1 MFKIRGDRSKIGQ
14 FVCIL
19 ALFTTGAYGQSLVG
33 KFVVVGDSLSAGFQN
48 FSLFDDTGAVLFGPE
63 GPFPYTGGQKSG
75 YAAQIA
81 RKAGADSFSKSLP
94 LIAWPGIP
102 PAIGSG
108 RTDIGLREPDTQG
121 TQTLNLSVPGYLL
134 ADALGRT
141 VDTNNFLPTNPNPN
155 AIDLMA
161 FQILAYPSINNFSL
175 SSTCGVVPLSSTKF
189 LLSEAGCAVKQQ
201 PDTLILWIGN
211 NDALQALTMGIPPT
225 NSLVFGT
232 EYDLLMTTLKASGA
246 KLVIANVP
254 DVTHLPFL
262 FQCSNSSYSV
272 PNIANPP
279 TDLTQACTRDGAT
292 SGHFLKVSARLVTQ
306 AHNAVLA
313 YNSIIAAAA
322 RRFGA
327 TLVDVYSLFET
338 IHNDNGY
345 RVGNVFP
352 LGNGPFGGLFSWDL
366 IHPTNTANAIL
377 ANAFI
382 AAMNAAV
389 QSQQAQIGPVCVNQ
403 VGAKDMLIP
412 PATSA
417 AFAALPADACLQ

>member
-94 LIAWPGIP
+94 LIGWPGIP

-232 EYDLLMTTLKASGA
+232 EYELLMTTLKASGA

-262 FQCSNSSYSV
+262 FQCSDSSYFV

-279 TDLTQACTRDGAT
+279 ADPTQACNERAT
-292 SGHFLKVSARLVTQ
+292 QGHFLPVSASLVNQT
-306 AHNAVLA
+306 HNAVLA
-313 YNSIIAAAA
+313 YNAIIAADA
-322 RRFGA
+322 RQFHA
-327 TLVDVYSLFET
+327 TLVDVYSVFEQINT
-338 IHNDNGY
+338 NHGY
-345 RVGNVFP
+345 LVGGVP

-366 IHPTNTANAIL
+366 IHPTNSANAIL
-377 ANAFI
+377 ANVFI
-382 AAMNAAV
+382 DAMNGAI
-389 QSQQAQIGPVCVNQ
+389 QPRRSQIPHVCVNQ
-403 VGAKDMLIP
+403 VAAADFLAPLTPDQRTQLGN
-412 PATSA
+412 PAV
-417 AFAALPADACLQ
+417 CLQ